1 MLEVFI
7 EGNKLDINEEFSML
21 MTYAIDDIKDF
32 GAKNTTFSKTVI
44 LPGTKNNN
52 KLFGNIFDASVSND
66 YNPSSKNIG
75 INFNASVSASV
86 VVFNNN
92 IQVMKGILQLLEIVY
107 DDSFIEYEVGLFG
120 ELAGFTAA
128 LGASLLTENM
138 NTDGTPNT
146 ALDLDFSAY
155 NQTYSLANI
164 VASKSNIGSGAG
176 VVYPLIDYGT
186 YGRNSAHTSFG
197 KHSWIYKTFRPA
209 LFIKEYI
216 DKIFAKVGY
225 TYDCDLFN
233 TARFK
238 SLIMPHNQKKLGR
251 FSFTAIQLQD
261 TDVSINL
268 LTYTPAQYVPISI
281 IIEAG
286 NFTANSSK
294 TIYTYNGSEE
304 ITNCSLSFQ
313 FYGLLTSDSR
323 NYIQLGFAIVNDG
336 IVNSLFYDDYYDTIS
351 INKTIDGLHFKNGDS
366 FYIFGILKPT
376 YPYGDSA
383 ILHYDVDLKITSTTK
398 NFIDTNLGDNI
409 QINDCIPS
417 NILQKDFI
425 SSICK
430 LFNLYIFEDPQK
442 DKHLKIAP
450 FVDFFY
456 LASSIDWSYK
466 LDRSKPIKIKPMAE
480 LTARYYQFE
489 YKKDS
494 DYWNDLYNKRY
505 NLTYGSYKYD
515 SNFQLSQESQKVD
528 IIFSGT
534 PIVGYQG
541 EDKVYS
547 TIMKRTGTDSAPV
560 EETVDS
566 NIRILQT
573 KLVTG
578 VASWDILADNGTT
591 ILGSYTDYPYAGHF
605 DDPDAPTNDLCF
617 GVPNEL
623 FFTLLA
629 GTINVNQFNLYW
641 SSYLAEITDKDSKL
655 LTATFKL
662 ALKDINNL
670 DFSQLIYIDGSLWR
684 LNKIIDFNANMED
697 TCSVELVK
705 VINKIY

>member
-1 MLEVFI
+1 MLELFI

-120 ELAGFTAA
+120 ELAGFTAK
-128 LGASLLTENM
+128 LGASKLE
-138 NTDGTPNT
+138 
-146 ALDLDFSAY
+146 DLDFSAY
-155 NQTYSLANI
+155 DHTYSIANI
-164 VASKSNIGSGAG
+164 VASKSNVGNGSGYL
-176 VVYPLIDYGT
+176 YPLIDYGT
-186 YGRNSAHTSFG
+186 YGRNSTHSAFG
-197 KHSWIYKTFRPA
+197 KHSWMYGTFRPA
-209 LFIKEYI
+209 LFVKEYI
-216 DKIFAKVGY
+216 DKIFTGTGY

-233 TARFK
+233 STRFK
-238 SLIMPHNQKKLGR
+238 GLVVPHNQKYLSHQGYSNLNVNSNSYTLINSDFGTSYRYYNFVNIVNLELFDLSNNQEIKYIGVYQPTQTVIFSIPLNYKLSSNMIGELNIMLNG
-251 FSFTAIQLQD
+251 SAIYSY
-261 TDVSINL
+261 TFINNN
-268 LTYTPAQYVPISI
+268 TIQTPIL
-281 IIEAG
+281 
-286 NFTANSSK
+286 N
-294 TIYTYNGSEE
+294 YTYSGNLNTNDIFKIEYRVYQGGSGVLVHDV
-304 ITNCSLSFQ
+304 TLRS
-313 FYGLLTSDSR
+313 
-323 NYIQLGFAIVNDG
+323 AIVTHLG
-336 IVNSLFYDDYYDTIS
+336 TVLQS
-351 INKTIDGLHFKNGDS
+351 IQ
-366 FYIFGILKPT
+366 YILGKYLPMN
-376 YPYGDSA
+376 
-383 ILHYDVDLKITSTTK
+383 
-398 NFIDTNLGDNI
+398 NF
-409 QINDCIPS
+409 IPS

-430 LFNLYIFEDPQK
+430 LFNLYVYEDPSK
-442 DKHLKIAP
+442 DKHLKISP

-456 LASSIDWSYK
+456 LAGSIDWTYK
-466 LDRSKPIKIKPMAE
+466 LDRSKPIKLKPMSE
-480 LTARYYQFE
+480 LTARYYLFE

-515 SNFQLSQESQKVD
+515 SNYQLSQESQTVE

-541 EDKVYS
+541 EDKIYS
-547 TIMKRTGTDSAPV
+547 SIFKRTGTDIAPV
-560 EETVDS
+560 EETTDS

-591 ILGSYTDYPYAGHF
+591 VLGSYTDYPYAGHF

-629 GTINVNQFNLYW
+629 GSINVNQFNLYW
-641 SSYLAEITDKDSKL
+641 SSYLAEITDKDAKL
-655 LTATFKL
+655 LTGTFKL
-662 ALKDINNL
+662 AFKDINNL
-670 DFSQLIYIDGSLWR
+670 DFSKYIYIDGSLWR
-684 LNKIIDFNANMED
+684 LNKIIDFNATQED
-697 TCSVELVK
+697 TCTVELVK
-705 VINKIY
+705 VINKLY

>member
-66 YNPSSKNIG
+66 YNPNSNNVG
-75 INFNASVSASV
+75 INFNASVSANV

-128 LGASLLTENM
+128 LGASLLTGNM

-146 ALDLDFSAY
+146 SLDLDFSTY
-155 NQTYSLANI
+155 DQTYSLANI
-164 VASKSNIGSGAG
+164 VASKANIGSGTG

-186 YGRNSAHTSFG
+186 YGRNAGHTDFG
-197 KHSWIYKTFRPA
+197 KHSWKVGTFRPA

-216 DKIFAKVGY
+216 DKIFTKAGY
-225 TYDCDLFN
+225 TYDCDLFSGSG
-233 TARFK
+233 ADSVRFRK
-238 SLIMPHNQKKLGR
+238 LMMPHNQKIFARGQPIVL
-251 FSFTAIQLQD
+251 TAQTS
-261 TDVSINL
+261 TDHDYTAVL
-268 LTYTPAQYVPISI
+268 LPID
-281 IIEAG
+281 
-286 NFTANSSK
+286 F
-294 TIYTYNGSEE
+294 
-304 ITNCSLSFQ
+304 
-313 FYGLLTSDSR
+313 
-323 NYIQLGFAIVNDG
+323 DG
-336 IVNSLFYDDYYDTIS
+336 Y
-351 INKTIDGLHFKNGDS
+351 
-366 FYIFGILKPT
+366 
-376 YPYGDSA
+376 
-383 ILHYDVDLKITSTTK
+383 TSTTFSYTSSGISPYSYFTFLK
-398 NFIDTNLGDNI
+398 TLPKTFIINLKVYVSGNIGATYRTYGFKKVGSSYVTFADSNPQIATTGYNFLIELNGNVDVVTSDIITFSINSDNNYTMTGCELTISNQLNSLEEYVLGESI
-409 QINDCIPS
+409 SMSKVLPS

-430 LFNLYIFEDPQK
+430 LFNLYVYEDSKK

-456 LASSIDWSYK
+456 LASSIDWTYK

-515 SNFQLSQESQKVD
+515 SNYQLSQESQKVE

-578 VASWDILADNGTT
+578 VASWDILAADGTT
-591 ILGSYTDYPYAGHF
+591 VLGSYTDYPYAGHF
-605 DDPDAPTNDLCF
+605 DDPDTPTNDLNF

-629 GTINVNQFNLYW
+629 GSINVNQFNLYW
-641 SSYLAEITDKDSKL
+641 SSYLAEITDKDAKL

-684 LNKIIDFNANMED
+684 LNKIIDFNATQED

-705 VINKIY
+705 VVNKIY